1 MSDHNLKYPEWQ
13 VPLREVILE
22 SDPAKLPH
30 KIEQLEA
37 VIFDRLQQLR
47 TSQAASPE
55 KQAIE
60 DALNILRTVQRE
72 RLNYP
77 DWKSPQKSS

>member
-1 MSDHNLKYPEWQ
+1 MNDHNLEYPEWQ
-13 VPLREVILE
+13 VPLQEVILE

-47 TSQAASPE
+47 TSHAAEPE
-55 KQAIE
+55 KQAID
-60 DALNILRTVQRE
+60 DALNMLRTVQRE